1 MRRSALHMNQV
12 SRSKVKVT
20 VRAHRKTLVW
30 SKTSTCIEGFQYN
43 LAQMFIIVRLSAVHK
58 IQVPATK
65 VKVTHPV
72 HIFPTDLF

>member
-1 MRRSALHMNQV
+1 MRRSALHINQV

-30 SKTSTCIEGFQYN
+30 NKTSTCIEGFQYN

-58 IQVPATK
+58 IQVPVTK
-65 VKVTHPV
+65 VKVTHSV
-72 HIFPTDLF
+72 HIFPIDLF